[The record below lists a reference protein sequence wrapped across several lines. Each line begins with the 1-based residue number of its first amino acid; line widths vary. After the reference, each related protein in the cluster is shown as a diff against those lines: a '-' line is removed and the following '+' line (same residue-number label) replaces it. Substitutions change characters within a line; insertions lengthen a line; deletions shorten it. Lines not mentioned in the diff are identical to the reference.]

1 MAEHD
6 ATQVWEETKKVLL
19 DKLPF
24 NLSIFDA
31 FNACTPITID
41 GDTLI
46 LGLTTQQMHL
56 AGHLQTPDNRNAIL
70 QVLKQ
75 KIGPKANYQVIDGQ
89 TLAHWQVVKSRQERA
104 EASGQQQLQDR
115 LGRRE
120 MVGSVDELS
129 QELYRRH
136 GELKNRQFPQV
147 KARFLAET
155 IPLLVEGE
163 DRIRQQGNLNED
175 QFIRQ
180 FARLLDKLAGMTDV
194 SASLIA
200 LEMARYRKAKAA
212 RKQG

>member
-1 MAEHD
+1 MAELD

-24 NLSIFDA
+24 NLSVFDA
-31 FNACTPITID
+31 FNACKPITID
-41 GDTLI
+41 DNTLV
-46 LGLTTQQMHL
+46 LGLTTQEMHM

-70 QVLKQ
+70 HVLEQ
-75 KIGPKANYQVIDGQ
+75 KIGPGASYQVIDGQ
-89 TLAHWQVVKSRQERA
+89 TLEHWKVVKARQERA
-104 EASGQQQLQDR
+104 EASGQQQVQDR
-115 LGRRE
+115 IDRRA

-129 QELYRRH
+129 KELYRRH
-136 GELKNRQFPQV
+136 NELKNRQFPQV

-180 FARLLDKLAGMTDV
+180 FARLLDKLANMTDV
-194 SASLIA
+194 GAPIIA
-200 LEMARYRKAKAA
+200 LEMARYRATRAA
-212 RKQG
+212 RNPK